1 MAARASYA
9 DGSVGVQPF
18 SHGSLGGCRQDMRLR
33 RARGPPRR
41 VRRHAVEPRIVKRS
55 SRHKEASHFSCPRT
69 GRQFIHICGF
79 FFFFGMRGGAKRV
92 RQRENAGHA
101 PRPQRDA
108 RAHAAAS
115 TRYRDARARFSRK
128 PMGGRGEKA
137 MRARRQ
143 PQRAG
148 RSSPRARRLRTDTLQ
163 RRCPPR
169 TPPVPRKGRRA
180 ISGSVSSPCYATSSS
195 LKRPQNVR

>member
-18 SHGSLGGCRQDMRLR
+18 SHGSLGGADKICDYVAPVALL
-33 RARGPPRR
+33 
-41 VRRHAVEPRIVKRS
+41 VEFDGTPSNPRIVKRS

-69 GRQFIHICGF
+69 GRQFIHICGAF
-79 FFFFGMRGGAKRV
+79 SFLECAAGR
-92 RQRENAGHA
+92 NAYGNGKTRGHA

-148 RSSPRARRLRTDTLQ
+148 GSSPRARRLRTDTLQ

>member
-1 MAARASYA
+1 MRPGKTSITGHTFCPSGKSIRMAFPIKNGRWPAPTPKIRHIICPISRNAR
-9 DGSVGVQPF
+9 
-18 SHGSLGGCRQDMRLR
+18 
-33 RARGPPRR
+33 RGETAYDNGKTR
-41 VRRHAVEPRIVKRS
+41 
-55 SRHKEASHFSCPRT
+55 
-69 GRQFIHICGF
+69 
-79 FFFFGMRGGAKRV
+79 
-92 RQRENAGHA
+92 GHA

-115 TRYRDARARFSRK
+115 TRCRDARARFSRK
-128 PMGGRGEKA
+128 PTDGRGEKA

-143 PQRAG
+143 PQRAD
-148 RSSPRARRLRTDTLQ
+148 RSSPRARRLKAGIPQ

-195 LKRPQNVR
+195 LKRPRNVR